1 MFIPIRKRIGLTE
14 LFIAGTVGVFVQLY
28 VWSPKIKEQLAKEKL
43 AKEKLEKDKQLQ
55 QSTETNPKT

>member
-14 LFIAGTVGVFVQLY
+14 LLIAGTVGVFAQMY
-28 VWSPKIKEQLAKEKL
+28 VWSPTIKAQLQKEKL
-43 AKEKLEKDKQLQ
+43 AKLEKDKQLQ